1 VSLGHTGRQVLRQ
14 VQRKVLWPSRRQPG
28 AGLAGAA
35 IAALLTAHL
44 AAAAAD
50 QRHSGYDDMSPAVQ
64 AMQRDDSLN
73 PALLWVGSGEAAW
86 RSPAGRAG
94 KACADCHGSP
104 AASML
109 GVATRYPSF
118 DSVAGAPLTLA
129 GRIDACRT
137 RHQQAPVWAAE
148 SEERLALEAF
158 VARQSRGL
166 PIAPPADPR
175 LAPFRAQGERLF
187 TLRQGQLDLSC
198 AQCHDGLAGRRLGGS
213 VIPQGHATAYPVYR
227 LEWQGLGSLQRRL
240 RNCLSGVRAQV
251 PAFGDADLVALE
263 LYLMQRAAGL
273 TLESPGVRP

>member
-1 VSLGHTGRQVLRQ
+1 VSPGHTLLQAV
-14 VQRKVLWPSRRQPG
+14 RRP
-28 AGLAGAA
+28 AA
-35 IAALLTAHL
+35 RL
-44 AAAAAD
+44 AAAAAMGALAARSGAAAAD
-50 QRHSGYDDMSPAVQ
+50 DRHSGYDDMSPAVQ

-86 RSPAGRAG
+86 RSPAGLAG
-94 KACADCHGSP
+94 KACADCHGS
-104 AASML
+104 AATSMQ
-109 GVATRYPSF
+109 GVAARYPAF
-118 DSVAGAPLTLA
+118 DTVAGAPLTLA

-137 RHQQAPVWAAE
+137 RHQQARPWAAE

-187 TLRQGQLDLSC
+187 GLRQGQLDLSC

-213 VIPQGHATAYPVYR
+213 IIPQGHATAYPVYR

-251 PAFGDADLVALE
+251 PSYGDADLVALE

-273 TLESPGVRP
+273 ALESPGVRP